1 MLMNFRKSPVSS
13 QRRSRSPGYWRSR
26 SSTSSPRSLPLAYTS
41 PAPPVCRRSG
51 VGMRTSTGIL
61 GSSLTRGDRLEIG
74 QQGRD
79 GGEARAHTQ
88 RLGHTILQ
96 GFDGLETAARDTDY
110 DRLVAADAA
119 FRNELPGGGE
129 GHASRRL
136 REDSF
141 RPGQ

>member
-26 SSTSSPRSLPLAYTS
+26 SSTSSPTSLPLAYTS
-41 PAPPVCRRSG
+41 PTPPVCRRSG

-74 QQGRD
+74 QHGLD
-79 GGEARAHTQ
+79 GGEARAHAQ
-88 RLGHTILQ
+88 RLGYTILQ
-96 GFDGLETAARDTDY
+96 GFDGLETAARDAD
-110 DRLVAADAA
+110 DDWLVAADAA
-119 FRNELPGGGE
+119 LCDELPRGGE

-136 REDSF
+136 REDSLG
-141 RPGQ
+141 PG